1 MLDPVSPGSDPT
13 NIPKAQQDETPLK
26 RAVIQT
32 VTEKSVELLAG
43 VLITCM
49 NKRLLNQGHN
59 CHANGLQYGQC
70 FPPVFLDTVF
80 LVVLGRIFILGAS
93 TEAH

>member
-1 MLDPVSPGSDPT
+1 MPDPVIPVSDPT
-13 NIPKAQQDETPLK
+13 NIPKAQQDETLLK
-26 RAVIQT
+26 RAVTQM

-43 VLITCM
+43 VLITRM

-70 FPPVFLDTVF
+70 FPPVFWTRYF
-80 LVVLGRIFILGAS
+80 
-93 TEAH
+93 